1 MSKRK
6 AYKPRPI
13 RIPMTKTLFDEFGM
27 QMHTALAAL
36 RVAPDEDQFCALAMI
51 MNVVSVAIQDDSR
64 FDEYRIYVNTGIS
77 MMNQISNKCTAM
89 LPLRDYE
96 IASLTIAVSAI
107 DEMLPRMDVTKL
119 HLANMTLKGL
129 RK

>member
-1 MSKRK
+1 MKPRK
-6 AYKPRPI
+6 AYKPKPI
-13 RIPMTKTLFDEFGM
+13 RIPMSKSLYDEFGM
-27 QMHTALAAL
+27 QMHTALASL
-36 RVAPDEDQFCALAMI
+36 RLNPTEDQFCALATI

-77 MMNQISNKCTAM
+77 MMNQISNKCAAG
-89 LPLRDYE
+89 LPLKVFE